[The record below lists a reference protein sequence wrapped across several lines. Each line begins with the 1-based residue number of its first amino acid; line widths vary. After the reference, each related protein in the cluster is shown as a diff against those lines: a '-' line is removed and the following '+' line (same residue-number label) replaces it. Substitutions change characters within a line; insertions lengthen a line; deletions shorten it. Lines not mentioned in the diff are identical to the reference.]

1 MAALI
6 KCINSSSLLFPAELA
21 THDGVFHADETFAVA
36 LSALAFQC
44 GWPLTV
50 IRTRQPELLDQA
62 KIAVIDVG
70 GRHETGRQ
78 MEASGPF
85 HYMDHNQWRPTD
97 LAGRRGG
104 TADGAPYAAFGLA
117 WAEFGRYAIERITG
131 VTDKAAIQAVW
142 ETVDRMV
149 VQPVDEADVGQAPQ
163 GINVW
168 SVSRAIS
175 AMNPTE
181 DGANFDAAFEQAVE
195 LAGTLLKAEIRS
207 AMKAELDR
215 ARILELA
222 HEAIVQGE
230 TVLVLERG
238 GSWQGP
244 VIAANAGLEAGI
256 DFVVYPDP
264 RGQWM
269 IQCVPPAEGSFD
281 KRVPLPAEWAAK
293 RDQELQALTGVAD
306 AIFCHPGRFIA
317 GAATREGVLAM
328 ARLIDLF

>member
-1 MAALI
+1 MATII
-6 KCINSSSLLFPAELA
+6 KCINQSSILFPCELA
-21 THDGVFHADETFAVA
+21 THDGVFHADETCAVA
-36 LSALAFQC
+36 TAALAFWC

-50 IRTRQPELLDQA
+50 IRTRQPELLEKA

-70 GRHETGRQ
+70 GRHETGRNS
-78 MEASGPF
+78 EASGPLN
-85 HYMDHNQWRPTD
+85 YLDHHQWRPTD
-97 LAGRRGG
+97 LAGRRGSVP
-104 TADGAPYAAFGLA
+104 DGAPYAAFGLA
-117 WAEFGRYAIERITG
+117 WAEFGRMAIQSTTKVSDPAAIE
-131 VTDKAAIQAVW
+131 AVW
-142 ETVDRMV
+142 ETIDRLV
-149 VQPVDEADVGQAPQ
+149 VQPVDAADVGQAPRDV
-163 GINVW
+163 NVW

-181 DGANFDAAFEQAVE
+181 DGADFDDAFEQAVE
-195 LAGTLLKAEIRS
+195 LAGTLLLAEIRS

-222 HEAIVQGE
+222 QQAISQGE

-244 VIAANAGLEAGI
+244 VIAANTASETGI

-264 RGQWM
+264 KGQWM
-269 IQCVPPAEGSFD
+269 IQCVPPTEGSFD
-281 KRVPLPAEWAAK
+281 KRVPLPENWAAK
-293 RDQELQALTGVAD
+293 RDGELQALTGVAD

-328 ARLIDLF
+328 AKQISLS

>member
-1 MAALI
+1 MLIHTIDTAAARI
-6 KCINSSSLLFPAELA
+6 SPAHIG
-21 THDGVFHADETFAVA
+21 THDGVFHADETFAIAVA
-36 LSALAFQC
+36 ALAFDC
-44 GWPLTV
+44 GEGLAV
-50 IRTRQPELLDQA
+50 VRTRQPEVLDRCM
-62 KIAVIDVG
+62 IAVIDVG
-70 GRHETGRQ
+70 GRHETQRNYA
-78 MEASGPF
+78 ESGPL
-85 HYMDHNQWRPTD
+85 HYLDHHQWRPTD
-97 LAGRRGG
+97 AAGRRGG
-104 TADGAPYAAFGLA
+104 TSDGAPYAAFGLA
-117 WAEFGRYAIERITG
+117 WAAFGRTAIAMICGHTG
-131 VTDKAAIQAVW
+131 ESAVEAVW
-142 ETVDRMV
+142 EAIDRQV
-149 VQPVDEADVGQAPQ
+149 VQPVDAADVGAAPRDL
-163 GINVW
+163 NVW

-175 AMNPTE
+175 AMNPTQ
-181 DGANFDAAFEQAVE
+181 DGADFDAAFERAVE
-195 LAGTLLKAEIRS
+195 LAGTLLAAEIRS

-222 HEAIVQGE
+222 QEALAEGQ

-244 VIAANAGLEAGI
+244 VIAANAEATTGI

-281 KRVPLPAEWAAK
+281 KRLPLPEEWAAK

-328 ARLIDLF
+328 AKLATGR

>member
-6 KCINSSSLLFPAELA
+6 RCINSSSLLFPAELA
-21 THDGVFHADETFAVA
+21 THDGVFHADETFACA
-36 LSALAFQC
+36 LGALAFQC
-44 GWPLTV
+44 GCFLTV
-50 IRTRQPELLDQA
+50 VRTRQPELLDQT

-78 MEASGPF
+78 MEASGPY
-85 HYMDHNQWRPTD
+85 HYMDHHQWRPTD

-104 TADGAPYAAFGLA
+104 VADGAPYAAFGLA
-117 WAEFGRYAIERITG
+117 WAEFGRYAIERITK
-131 VTDKAAIQAVW
+131 VTNPATIEAVW
-142 ETVDRMV
+142 ETVDRQV
-149 VQPVDEADVGQAPQ
+149 VQPVDAADVGQAPRDLN
-163 GINVW
+163 IW

-181 DGANFDAAFEQAVE
+181 DGGDFDAAFEQAVE
-195 LAGTLLKAEIRS
+195 LAGALLKAEICS

-222 HEAIVQGE
+222 QEAISQGE
-230 TVLVLERG
+230 SVLVLERG

-244 VIAANAGLEAGI
+244 VIAANAESEVGI

-269 IQCVPPAEGSFD
+269 IQCVPPSEGSFD

-328 ARLIDLF
+328 AKLVDLF